1 MPLNLPQ
8 KTGNPAL
15 RAKAFQNPGVITGE
29 RMTLNGTIGKSL
41 IMLVLL
47 MITAAWC
54 WSRAF
59 ASYVPA
65 TATTPAAFDMAA
77 VMPYV
82 IGGVI
87 GGLVFGLATAFKPT
101 WAMITAPLYAISEGF
116 AVGGISAIFNAQY
129 PGIVIQAVAL
139 TLAVALGMLILYRT
153 GIIKATPWLYKMV
166 GAATFGVL
174 IFYALTW
181 LVGMFHVDTS
191 MLFGHSGLSIGISLF
206 IVAVAAF
213 NLILDFD
220 MISKQATAGAPRYME
235 WYGAF
240 ALMVTLVWLYL
251 EILRLLGNTRR

>member
-1 MPLNLPQ
+1 MPMNLPQ

-15 RAKAFQNPGVITGE
+15 KAKAFLNPGVITGE

-54 WSRAF
+54 WSQF
-59 ASYVPA
+59 LTSHNP
-65 TATTPAAFDMAA
+65 AA

-101 WAMITAPLYAISEGF
+101 WAPMTAPLYAIAEGF

-129 PGIVIQAVAL
+129 PGIVIQAVGL
-139 TLAVALGMLILYRT
+139 TMAVALGMLILYRT

-166 GAATFGVL
+166 GAATFGIL

-181 LVGMFHVDTS
+181 IVGMFHVDMS
-191 MLFGHSGLSIGISLF
+191 MVYGHSSLSIGISLF
-206 IVAVAAF
+206 IVAIAAF

>member
-1 MPLNLPQ
+1 MPMNLPQ

-15 RAKAFQNPGVITGE
+15 RAKAFLNPGVITGE

-47 MITAAWC
+47 MITAGWC
-54 WSRAF
+54 WSQAF
-59 ASYVPA
+59 SGYVPA
-65 TATTPAAFDMAA
+65 TATSPAVFDMAA

-87 GGLVFGLATAFKPT
+87 GGLVFGLGTAFKPT
-101 WAMITAPLYAISEGF
+101 WAPLPAPLYAIAEGF

-139 TLAVALGMLILYRT
+139 TLAVAFGMLILYRT
-153 GIIKATPWLYKMV
+153 GIIKATPWFYKMV
-166 GAATFGVL
+166 GAATFGIL

-181 LVGMFHVDTS
+181 IVGMFHVDMS
-191 MLFGHSGLSIGISLF
+191 MVYGHSGLSIGISLF
-206 IVAVAAF
+206 IVAIAAF

-220 MISKQATAGAPRYME
+220 MISKQAAAGAPRYME